1 MSMEFCGCLPE
12 LMTGESSS
20 KRNGPNTLPG
30 KAVRT
35 DMRSKYSSDLSS
47 YTSACIKD
55 SNLKSFDSSLRQR
68 TNIIITS
75 LAARAETQSLN
86 LDSLMEVSGFL
97 LELNQNAV
105 RVIIESK
112 EDVWKNKYLKSL
124 VDVYFKSTSK
134 TLDFCNTVENCVKR
148 TEISQLIIRFAVK
161 QFEAESVDTDLGG
174 DKKKKKYT
182 KTLEELN
189 KFKAMGDP
197 FDGEFVTQF
206 DSVYDQQVLFLEELR
221 KQRQKLDKKQRNVK
235 TLRTVSNVFFAT
247 AYVSVL
253 VLSVVATTMS
263 APLVVSAVA
272 SGSTAPIEITGK
284 WFSQMWKKYEK
295 AVKRQR
301 GLVLSMERR
310 AQVNNE
316 AMENVRLKVDELR
329 IRVSLILETVEFA
342 VEREE
347 EEEATRLAM
356 QGIKKQI
363 DAFTEKMEEVGENAA
378 KCSKFIALGRL
389 LVLEHILRL
398 PAN

>member
-1 MSMEFCGCLPE
+1 MSMELCGCLPE

-20 KRNGPNTLPG
+20 KRNGPNTLPV

-47 YTSACIKD
+47 YTSACMKD
-55 SNLKSFDSSLRQR
+55 SNLKSFDSSLHQR

-86 LDSLMEVSGFL
+86 LDSLMEVYGFL

-105 RVIIESK
+105 RVIIESR
-112 EDVWKNKYLKSL
+112 EDVWKNKDLKSL
-124 VDVYFKSTSK
+124 VDIYFRSTSK

-161 QFEAESVDTDLGG
+161 QFETESEDTDLGENN
-174 DKKKKKYT
+174 KKKKYA

-197 FDGEFVTQF
+197 FNGEFVTQF
-206 DSVYDQQVLFLEELR
+206 DSVYDQQVLLLEELR
-221 KQRQKLDKKQRNVK
+221 KQRKKLDKKQRNVK
-235 TLRTVSNVFFAT
+235 TLRTLSNVFFAT
-247 AYVSVL
+247 AFVSVL

-263 APLVVSAVA
+263 APPVVSAVA

-284 WFSQMWKKYEK
+284 WFSQMWKKYER

-301 GLVLSMERR
+301 GLVLLMESR

-316 AMENVRLKVDELR
+316 AMKNVRSEVDELR

-356 QGIKKQI
+356 QGIKKHV
-363 DAFTEKMEEVGENAA
+363 DGFTEKMEEVGENAA
-378 KCSKFIALGRL
+378 KCCKFIALGRL

>member
-1 MSMEFCGCLPE
+1 MEFCGCLSE
-12 LMTGESSS
+12 LMNGESSS
-20 KRNGPNTLPG
+20 KRNGPSTLPV
-30 KAVRT
+30 KEVRT

-47 YTSACIKD
+47 YTSACKKD
-55 SNLKSFDSSLRQR
+55 SNLKSFDSSLHQR

-86 LDSLMEVSGFL
+86 LDSLMEVYGFL

-105 RVIIESK
+105 RVIIESR
-112 EDVWKNKYLKSL
+112 EDVWKNKDLKSL

-221 KQRQKLDKKQRNVK
+221 KQRRKLDKKQRNVK

-263 APLVVSAVA
+263 APPVVCAVA

-301 GLVLSMERR
+301 GLVLTMESRV
-310 AQVNNE
+310 QVNNE
-316 AMENVRLKVDELR
+316 AMKNIRSEVDELR
-329 IRVSLILETVEFA
+329 SWVSSILETVDFA

-347 EEEATRLAM
+347 EEEAMGLAM
-356 QGIKKQI
+356 QGIKKHV
-363 DAFTEKMEEVGENAA
+363 DGFTEKMEEVGENAA

-389 LVLEHILRL
+389 LVLEHILGL

>member
-1 MSMEFCGCLPE
+1 MSMELCGCLPE

-20 KRNGPNTLPG
+20 KRNGPNTLPV

-47 YTSACIKD
+47 YTSACMKD
-55 SNLKSFDSSLRQR
+55 SNLKSFDSSLHQR

-75 LAARAETQSLN
+75 LAARAETQFLN
-86 LDSLMEVSGFL
+86 LDSLMEVYGFL

-105 RVIIESK
+105 RVIIESR
-112 EDVWKNKYLKSL
+112 EDVWKNKDLKSL
-124 VDVYFKSTSK
+124 VDIYFRSTSK

-161 QFEAESVDTDLGG
+161 QFETESEDTDLGENN
-174 DKKKKKYT
+174 KKKKYA

-197 FDGEFVTQF
+197 FNGEFVTQF
-206 DSVYDQQVLFLEELR
+206 DSVYDQQVLLLEELR
-221 KQRQKLDKKQRNVK
+221 KQRKKLDKKQRNVK
-235 TLRTVSNVFFAT
+235 TLRTLSNVFFAT
-247 AYVSVL
+247 AFVSVL

-263 APLVVSAVA
+263 APPVVSAVA

-284 WFSQMWKKYEK
+284 WFSQMWKKYER

-301 GLVLSMERR
+301 GLVLLMESR

-316 AMENVRLKVDELR
+316 AMKNVRSEVDELR

-356 QGIKKQI
+356 QGIKKHV
-363 DAFTEKMEEVGENAA
+363 DGFTEKMEEVGENAA
-378 KCSKFIALGRL
+378 KCCKFIALGRL